1 MRPLRLCAAILLFP
15 SCSLCCGF
23 LSNVLTHAHK
33 EYDILT
39 TPFRNP
45 LWNRCV
51 QTKCAAFDPWDRGH
65 LPRLLSA
72 YFGYFAVNPSPLGCN
87 LPGCVRDS
95 RNLPPLPA
103 KSRPVKPCNLCPP
116 VANKPSRLRA
126 FAVKFRP
133 VNKDRLTQARRSWNR
148 SRIRAKDTMPEKAVG
163 RATATGCSRVHART
177 AGME

>member
-45 LWNRCV
+45 LWNRCGK
-51 QTKCAAFDPWDRGH
+51 TKRAAFDPWDRGH

-72 YFGYFAVNPSPLGCN
+72 YFGYFAVNLSPFGLQLARLCE
-87 LPGCVRDS
+87 RQQK
-95 RNLPPLPA
+95 PA
-103 KSRPVKPCNLCPP
+103 ASAGEIPTGKSV
-116 VANKPSRLRA
+116 
-126 FAVKFRP
+126 
-133 VNKDRLTQARRSWNR
+133 
-148 SRIRAKDTMPEKAVG
+148 
-163 RATATGCSRVHART
+163 
-177 AGME
+177 